1 MIHRYIWGHRLALA
15 RRCHDMAKQMYDNKR
30 YSPIAWRPLRH
41 WLNPTDPTEKLQ
53 RLTTIKTFTRHNN
66 DLIAIIAQG
75 LWTLANLPNLPWG
88 RGLTPQ
94 TYAQIPSS
102 EKVVMN
108 LSVRL
113 RFFFSSSMS
122 CAHICVPPELA
133 HMFACY
139 LGRCL
144 HVTQA
149 WAVACVIRGFIGMN
163 PTMNILSFNKDVSYP
178 DPDSDPDNEL

>member
-1 MIHRYIWGHRLALA
+1 MIHIYVHRYIWGHRLALA
-15 RRCHDMAKQMYDNKR
+15 RRCHDMAKQSYDNKR
-30 YSPIAWRPLRH
+30 YSPIAWRPLQR
-41 WLNPTDPTEKLQ
+41 WLNPGDPTVKLQ
-53 RLTTIKTFTRHNN
+53 RLTKIKTFTRRDN
-66 DLIAIIAQG
+66 DLIAVFAQG
-75 LWTLANLPNLPWG
+75 LWTLANMKNLPWG

-94 TYAQIPSS
+94 TYAQIPPS

-139 LGRCL
+139 SGLGCRVCYSWI
-144 HVTQA
+144 H
-149 WAVACVIRGFIGMN
+149 RHE
-163 PTMNILSFNKDVSYP
+163 SYHEHTLVQQGCKLP
-178 DPDSDPDNEL
+178 